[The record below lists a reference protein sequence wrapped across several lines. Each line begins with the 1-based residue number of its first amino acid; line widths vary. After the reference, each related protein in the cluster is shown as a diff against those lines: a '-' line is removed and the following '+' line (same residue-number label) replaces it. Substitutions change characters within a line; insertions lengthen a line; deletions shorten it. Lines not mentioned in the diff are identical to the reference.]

1 MNHIIKLISSELKL
15 AALLSKPNMT
25 ASQIGQADELI
36 NVIDITYF
44 RALLDQ
50 HHIWPC
56 VYLNSRDHFGTSF
69 PENLIVYLQKKYQ
82 QNVHQSRQHFATY
95 GELLRLFRIA
105 EIPVQTLKGIPLA
118 KKLYG
123 DIVKRHSSDIDLII
137 PADQFNKA
145 HEKLMT
151 SGYRCEIYD
160 ELPHYQ
166 QPIYFKAL
174 KDVTYSSKTGVT
186 LELHVR
192 PCQYPTELSKY
203 YAKQLFNRSSLEDES
218 SYELIYLCWHGT
230 QTFYHRLKWLLDIAL
245 YIEHLKAQDQLNVES
260 LVRLANQ
267 LNSMRPLTVSW
278 VLANALYETP
288 LPASIVDFY
297 HKDIV
302 TQILIK
308 KSLNFLSLSEKT
320 NTKHFRFY
328 VYFYARLIHQ
338 GWTDKWLLLKGLF
351 TPNVDDIKLL
361 SALPAKLGMMHHLI
375 RPFAFFYTRLRSNN
389 I

>member
-1 MNHIIKLISSELKL
+1 MNHLTKLIGPELKL
-15 AALLSKPNMT
+15 AALLSKPVLT
-25 ASQIGQADELI
+25 VTQIEQASELI
-36 NVIDITYF
+36 NVIDNTYF

-50 HHIWPC
+50 HRIWPC
-56 VYLNSRDHFGTSF
+56 VYLNSRDHFVTSF
-69 PENLIVYLQKKYQ
+69 SDNLIIYLQKKYQ
-82 QNVHQSRQHFATY
+82 QNVHQSLQQFATY
-95 GELLRLFRIA
+95 SELLSLFKIA
-105 EIPVQTLKGIPLA
+105 DIPVQTLKGIPLA

-145 HEKLMT
+145 HEKLMD
-151 SGYRCEIYD
+151 SGYQCEIYD

-174 KDVTYSSKTGVT
+174 KDVSYSSKTGVM

-192 PCQYPTELSKY
+192 PCQYSTVLSKY
-203 YAKQLFNRSSLEDES
+203 YTKQLFNRSSLEDES

-245 YIEHLKAQDQLNVES
+245 YIEYLKAQNQLNVCS
-260 LVRLANQ
+260 LVRLADQ

-288 LPASIVDFY
+288 LPESILDFY
-297 HKDIV
+297 HKDTV

-308 KSLNFLSLSEKT
+308 KSLNLLSLSKKT
-320 NTKHFRFY
+320 NTKHFRFD
-328 VYFYARLIHQ
+328 VYFYARLIPQ
-338 GWTDKWLLLKGLF
+338 GWPDKRLLLKGLF

-361 SALPAKLGMMHHLI
+361 SALPAKLGMMHHLM